1 MSKENSK
8 GREDEN
14 YSEDKVSLTRQEV
27 SSSSSNVSQIEEI
40 YKHCLETTT
49 ITAVQGYTPDGN
61 IFFWN
66 KASELLYGYYYNEVI
81 EKNIKEILLP
91 VEEWDSFNKTIQD
104 IIQQGKPTEPQKWTM
119 KTRIGEEKQVLSSM
133 IPVKIKDLSYIF
145 CMDVD
150 ITELIKTQDKL
161 KESEQKYRTII
172 EFAHEGI
179 WVVDEEFKTVFV
191 NQKMA
196 DILGFSPEE
205 MIGKSTLEFIPPEE
219 YPDVQRQRAD
229 RIKGLSGQYER
240 TLICADKSKRIF
252 LVNASP
258 IYDASNKFKG
268 AIGLFSDITQRK
280 EFETM
285 LKREHDKLQEFLNL
299 SPSLFIFLDK
309 DGNVQYLNNT
319 AYTVLKCDNSA
330 IGKNWFSTFVKSSQR
345 DTLQKHF
352 EKIIKEQTTSDF
364 EDVVYVTNTQNEERV
379 LILRHAF
386 LYGVDGAIDGLI
398 CSGMDITEK
407 IQAEKERQAMEEKI
421 RQTQRLESIGILAGG
436 MAHDFNNLLVGI
448 IGNADLALM
457 EIPNDSPANYYLQE
471 IIRISKELTHLSQ
484 QLLAYAGKGKTFVKP
499 ISLTE
504 LIKNIETLITLSI
517 SKKIAIK
524 FDLDENLPLI
534 NADPAHIQQLI
545 INLVLNAAEAIG
557 DKSGVITIVTKHMHC
572 DMKYWQTTYF
582 GENCKEGTY
591 IYLEIIDNGSGI
603 SKEVK
608 DRMFEPFFTT
618 KFIGRGLGLSAV
630 AGIVRAHNGA
640 IKVYTEIGKGTS
652 FKVFFPAIE
661 DTTTQSRSIDFKQ
674 EKSEQ
679 VIKQKQILVVDDEKL
694 VRDTVKNMLEIGG
707 LHVLLASNG
716 EEAIK
721 IYIENKDQIALV
733 LLDMTMPIMDGE
745 ETFRELRRINPEVK
759 VLLSSGYNEKDIL
772 ERFIGKGLAGFIQK
786 PYILST
792 LLETIKN
799 IIKEP

>member
-1 MSKENSK
+1 MS
-8 GREDEN
+8 
-14 YSEDKVSLTRQEV
+14 RQN
-27 SSSSSNVSQIEEI
+27 SNVNQIEEL
-40 YKHCLETTT
+40 YKYCLESTP
-49 ITAVQGYTPDGN
+49 ITAVQGYTPDGH

-66 KASELLYGYYYNEVI
+66 KASELLYEYTQQEVI
-81 EKNIKEILLP
+81 NKDIKEVLLP
-91 VEEWDSFNKTIQD
+91 KDEWDTFNKSIQD
-104 IIQQGKPTEPQKWTM
+104 IIQKKEPTQPQKWIV
-119 KTRIGEEKQVLSSM
+119 KTRTGKEKHVLSSM
-133 IPVKIKDLSYIF
+133 IPAKVRDTSYIF

-150 ITELIKTQDKL
+150 ITELATTQEKL

-205 MIGKSTLEFIPPEE
+205 MIGKSTLDFIPPDE
-219 YPDVQRQRAD
+219 YPDVQKQRAE
-229 RIKGLSGQYER
+229 RLKGYFGQYER
-240 TLICADKSKRIF
+240 TLICADKSKRVF

-280 EFETM
+280 EFENI

-299 SPSLFIFLDK
+299 SPSLFILLDK
-309 DGNVQYLNNT
+309 EGNIQYLNNT
-319 AYTVLKCDNSA
+319 AYTLLKCNDSA

-352 EKIIKEQTTSDF
+352 EEIMKKQTITDL
-364 EDVVYVTNTQNEERV
+364 EDVVHVVNTQYEERV
-379 LILRHAF
+379 IILKHAF
-386 LYGVDGAIDGLI
+386 LYGADGVIDGLI
-398 CSGMDITEK
+398 CSGMDITDK

-457 EIPNDSPANYYLQE
+457 ETPPDSTTNYYLKE

-484 QLLAYAGKGKTFVKP
+484 QLLAYAGKGKTLVKP
-499 ISLTE
+499 LSLTE

-517 SKKIAIK
+517 PKKIAVK
-524 FDLDENLPLI
+524 FELEENLPLI
-534 NADPAHIQQLI
+534 NADPAHMQQLI

-557 DKSGVITIVTKHMHC
+557 DKSGVITIITKHMHC
-572 DMKYWQTTYF
+572 DMKYWHTTYF

-603 SKEVK
+603 SKDVK

-640 IKVYTEIGKGTS
+640 IKVYTELGKGTS
-652 FKVFFPAIE
+652 FKVFFPTIE
-661 DTTTQSRSIDFKQ
+661 ETTNRSKMIDFKQ
-674 EKSEQ
+674 EEL
-679 VIKQKQILVVDDEKL
+679 KQETKQRQILVVDDEKL
-694 VRDTVKNMLEIGG
+694 VRDTVKSMLEIAGF
-707 LHVLLASNG
+707 HVLLASNG
-716 EEAIK
+716 EEAIT
-721 IYIENKDQIALV
+721 IYKENKDQIALV

-745 ETFRELRRINPEVK
+745 ETFRELRRVNPEVK

-772 ERFIGKGLAGFIQK
+772 ERFIGKGLTGFIQK
-786 PYILST
+786 PFVLST
-792 LLETIKN
+792 LLESIKN
-799 IIKEP
+799 TLKES

>member
-1 MSKENSK
+1 MSQQNSK
-8 GREDEN
+8 DRRDEH
-14 YSEDKVSLTRQEV
+14 YSEHKERQENLP
-27 SSSSSNVSQIEEI
+27 SSLNHLEEI
-40 YKHCLETTT
+40 YKYCLESTP
-49 ITAVQGYTPDGN
+49 ITAVQGYTLDGH

-66 KASELLYGYYYNEVI
+66 KASELLYGYSYNEVI
-81 EKNIKEILLP
+81 EKDIKEILLP
-91 VEEWDSFNKTIQD
+91 VEEWDFFNKTIQD
-104 IIQQGKPTEPQKWTM
+104 IIQQGKPTEPQKWTV
-119 KTRIGEEKQVLSSM
+119 KTRIGEERQVLSSM
-133 IPVKIKDLSYIF
+133 IPAKIKDSSYIF

-150 ITELIKTQDKL
+150 ITELVKTQDKL

-205 MIGKSTLEFIPPEE
+205 MIGKSTLGFIPPEE
-219 YPDVQRQRAD
+219 YPDVQYQRAE
-229 RIKGLSGQYER
+229 RLKGHPGQYER
-240 TLICADKSKRIF
+240 TLICADKSKRTF

-280 EFETM
+280 ELENM

-299 SPSLFIFLDK
+299 SPSLFILLDK
-309 DGNVQYLNNT
+309 DGNIQYLNNT
-319 AYTVLKCDNSA
+319 AYAILKCDNSV

-345 DTLQKHF
+345 DALQKHF
-352 EKIIKEQTTSDF
+352 KEIINEQTDSDL

-379 LILRHAF
+379 IILRHAF
-386 LYGVDGAIDGLI
+386 LYGVDETINGLI
-398 CSGMDITEK
+398 CSGMDITDK
-407 IQAEKERQAMEEKI
+407 IQEEKERRAMEEKI

-457 EIPNDSPANYYLQE
+457 ETPTDSPANYYLKE

-504 LIKNIETLITLSI
+504 LIKNIETLIILSVP
-517 SKKIAIK
+517 KKIAVK

-534 NADPAHIQQLI
+534 NADPAHLQQLI

-591 IYLEIIDNGSGI
+591 IYLEIIDTGSGI
-603 SKEVK
+603 SKDVK

-640 IKVYTEIGKGTS
+640 IKVYTELGKGTS
-652 FKVFFPAIE
+652 FKIFFPALGE
-661 DTTTQSRSIDFKQ
+661 TTLRPKTIDFKQ
-674 EKSEQ
+674 AELEQ
-679 VIKQKQILVVDDEKL
+679 ETKQKHILVVDDEKL
-694 VRDTVKNMLEIGG
+694 VRDTVKSMLEIGG

-721 IYIENKDQIALV
+721 IYTENKDQIALI

-772 ERFIGKGLAGFIQK
+772 ERFIGKGLTGFIQK
-786 PYILST
+786 PFVLST

-799 IIKEP
+799 ILKEP